1 MIIGTLFLLVNNF
14 RSKIYLQ
21 CWDILFLKKH
31 CPKCGWPHRNVN
43 LLVTPYSELWT
54 LNSNYIMKCLNY
66 TIPRPSISSYGLG
79 CVIRSTEPERTSLPT
94 AYLKQTSTYMQQR
107 SIMLLCSYVIY
118 ISSAGWKT
126 IVISCL
132 GISITYNNYMK
143 QNF

>member
-1 MIIGTLFLLVNNF
+1 ML
-14 RSKIYLQ
+14 RY
-21 CWDILFLKKH
+21 ILFLKKH

-118 ISSAGWKT
+118 FFCWLEDNCDKL
-126 IVISCL
+126 L
-132 GISITYNNYMK
+132 GNIYYL
-143 QNF
+143 Q